1 MIRSMTGFGRAET
14 NIDGKKITVEIKSVN
29 HRYCEISARMP
40 KKLNFYDSAVRQLVK
55 KFVQRGKVDIFI
67 SLQDDSE
74 LGSSVKYNEAVAK
87 EYLSYLKRMSEEL
100 GVPLDVT
107 AVSLARMPEVLV
119 LEESESDQ
127 EKTWEQLEQ
136 TVVLACENLSEMRE
150 IEGSHLKDDIIAKL
164 DGMVGCIDKIEE
176 RTPEMMQAYRKK
188 LKEKLD
194 EVISDTNVSEQL
206 IAGELIL
213 YSDKICVDEETVRL
227 RTHIKNMKKTLDAAD
242 NVGRKLDFLAQEMN
256 REANTTLSK
265 ANDIEVSELAIN
277 LKTEIEKIREQ
288 IQNIE

>member
-14 NIDGKKITVEIKSVN
+14 NEDGKKITVEMKSVN
-29 HRYCEISARMP
+29 HRYCEISTRMP

-55 KFVQRGKVDIFI
+55 KYVVRGKVDVYV
-67 SLQDDSE
+67 SLQDDSDS
-74 LGSSVKYNEAVAK
+74 GSNVKYNEAIAK
-87 EYLSYLKRMSEEL
+87 EYLGYLKQMSDEL
-100 GVPLDVT
+100 GVANDVT
-107 AVSLARMPEVLV
+107 VTSLARMPEVLV

-127 EKTWEQLEQ
+127 EKTWEQLEK
-136 TVVLACENLSEMRE
+136 TVILACENLSEMRAV
-150 IEGSHLKDDIIAKL
+150 EGAHLKEDIIGKL
-164 DGMVGCIDKIEE
+164 DGMVGYIDQIEK
-176 RTPEMMQAYRKK
+176 RTPEMMAAYRKK

-194 EVISDTNVSEQL
+194 EVISDTNISEQL
-206 IAGELIL
+206 IAGELII

-227 RTHIKNMKKTLDAAD
+227 RTHITNMKKTLDAAD
-242 NVGRKLDFLAQEMN
+242 NIGRKLDFLAQEMN

>member
-14 NIDGKKITVEIKSVN
+14 NEEGRKITVEMKSVN
-29 HRYCEISARMP
+29 HRYCEISTKMP

-55 KFVQRGKVDIFI
+55 KYVVRGKVDIYI
-67 SLQDDSE
+67 SLQDESDS
-74 LGSSVKYNEAVAK
+74 GSNVKYCKAIAE
-87 EYLSYLKRMSEEL
+87 EYLQYLKQISEEL
-100 GVPLDVT
+100 SVPFDVT
-107 AVSLARMPEVLV
+107 ATSLARMPEVLV

-127 EKTWEQLEQ
+127 EKTWEQLEK
-136 TVVLACENLSEMRE
+136 TVILACENLSEMRAV
-150 IEGSHLKDDIIAKL
+150 EGEHLKNDIISKL
-164 DGMVGCIDKIEE
+164 DGMTELIDEVEK
-176 RTPEMMQAYRKK
+176 RTPEMMAAYRKK

-194 EVISDTNVSEQL
+194 EVISDTNISEQL
-206 IAGELIL
+206 IAGELII

-265 ANDIEVSELAIN
+265 ANDITVSELAIN

>member
-14 NIDGKKITVEIKSVN
+14 NEDGKKITVEMKSVN
-29 HRYCEISARMP
+29 HRYCEISTRMP

-55 KFVQRGKVDIFI
+55 KYVVRGKVDVYV
-67 SLQDDSE
+67 SLQDDSDS
-74 LGSSVKYNEAVAK
+74 GSNVKYNEAIAK
-87 EYLSYLKRMSEEL
+87 EYLGYLKQMSDEL
-100 GVPLDVT
+100 GVANDVT
-107 AVSLARMPEVLV
+107 VTSLARMPEVLV

-127 EKTWEQLEQ
+127 EKTWEHLEK
-136 TVVLACENLSEMRE
+136 TVILACENLSEMRAV
-150 IEGSHLKDDIIAKL
+150 EGAHLKEDIIGKL
-164 DGMVGCIDKIEE
+164 DGMVGYIDQIEK
-176 RTPEMMQAYRKK
+176 RTPEMMAAYRKK

-194 EVISDTNVSEQL
+194 EVISDTNISEQL
-206 IAGELIL
+206 IAGELII

-227 RTHIKNMKKTLDAAD
+227 RTHITNMKKTLDAAD
-242 NVGRKLDFLAQEMN
+242 NIGRKLDFLAQEMN